1 MITQPYEK
9 FPPQQPLEQVISPT
23 KIVSTAGSSLVP
35 AGAPRS
41 VLTDDV
47 PSCSTSPSTN
57 NGGVLTNSILNR
69 TQHCNTNNMEKT
81 SNEST
86 KLNHNIQKEGV
97 ICALNYINNTPQMD
111 YLDTSSSATSVCLS
125 QTDGPSQPGFS
136 MPSFNQQQ
144 LFKEAFPETEFQDT
158 DMKNDALFGGNFE
171 SQFGIPLT
179 ADALLKNGID
189 CEKYENHFPEN
200 VVAAYSNKSKDGQ
213 QELSSSMISQSFGV
227 QDMALN
233 SIDSVISESAFLN
246 RKTRAQAPSMQR
258 KKTFTKVCSFNSEIN
273 KEHGHLR
280 FKLF

>member
-1 MITQPYEK
+1 
-9 FPPQQPLEQVISPT
+9 
-23 KIVSTAGSSLVP
+23 
-35 AGAPRS
+35 
-41 VLTDDV
+41 
-47 PSCSTSPSTN
+47 
-57 NGGVLTNSILNR
+57 
-69 TQHCNTNNMEKT
+69 
-81 SNEST
+81 
-86 KLNHNIQKEGV
+86 
-97 ICALNYINNTPQMD
+97 MD

-258 KKTFTKVCSFNSEIN
+258 KKTFTKVFKTGAVGRSIDITRYSGYDELKHELACMFNIEGQLEDQQGSGWKLVICESRSIMFQKIEKKDNN
-273 KEHGHLR
+273 K
-280 FKLF
+280 